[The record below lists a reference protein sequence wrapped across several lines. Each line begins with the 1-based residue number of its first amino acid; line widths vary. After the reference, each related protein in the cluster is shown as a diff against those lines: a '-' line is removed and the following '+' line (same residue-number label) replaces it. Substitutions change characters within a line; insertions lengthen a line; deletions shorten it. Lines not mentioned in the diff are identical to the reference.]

1 MKLLCLL
8 LNKVRV
14 LLLASAPAPLSR
26 SNMKAHPRASLGGS
40 VVKNPPANAGD
51 TGSIPGPGRPHML
64 WSNRARVLLLSLC
77 SRACAPQEEKPLQW
91 EAGAP
96 QRRLAPAHRN

>member
-1 MKLLCLL
+1 MVIPGLAITNNVNT
-8 LNKVRV
+8 LNF
-14 LLLASAPAPLSR
+14 PDGP
-26 SNMKAHPRASLGGS
+26 
-40 VVKNPPANAGD
+40 VVKNPLANAGD